1 VIFGPTTPLIT
12 LPLMHAVFD
21 RPLTLDE
28 TKQLRLPVIGGLL
41 AGMNHNHPFTSDA
54 RIYFYTTPIS
64 PTVMRVPRILVRPK
78 GEPPG
83 LFEGPP
89 DFGPAGR

>member
-1 VIFGPTTPLIT
+1 
-12 LPLMHAVFD
+12 MHAVFD

-64 PTVMRVPRILVRPK
+64 PTV
-78 GEPPG
+78 
-83 LFEGPP
+83 
-89 DFGPAGR
+89 